1 MELEKLIESAEEKI
15 NLGTALISDL
25 KDLSNVDGVNKVE
38 RKIKQEIKFLEKVKK
53 CRFVRFNVFSYVP
66 FHR

>member
-53 CRFVRFNVFSYVP
+53 VSILSL
-66 FHR
+66 